1 MRINIVSARAGRI
14 AAVSA
19 LLPLTAV
26 LAACAA
32 DSARADLEVPA
43 PQPVSIVADAGA
55 ALPHVHGSE
64 HGLLLSWVQPG
75 DTGSVLL
82 AAPFDDAGFGEPME
96 VARGA
101 DWFVNWADFPSVVRL
116 GANDLAAHWLQ
127 RSGSGTYAYDVVV
140 SRSADGGRT
149 WSEPVRPHTDG
160 TQTEHGFVTL
170 FPVADGVGAVWLD
183 GRRFAGDGHAPEN
196 EMTVRFTTVTDGP
209 GEDVL
214 IDERACDCCQT
225 SVALTARGALLVYR
239 DRSPE
244 EVRDIAVSRLEGGRW
259 SAPRP
264 LHEDGWVIDACP
276 VNGPQADAI
285 GEHVAVAWFTA
296 AQDTPRVLVTL
307 SADAGDTF
315 GAPIRVD
322 AGDPIGRVDITLL
335 DEMRALVVWLE
346 RTADGADVRG
356 RIVTARG
363 AGPER
368 TLARTA
374 AQRPSGFPRLGRHG
388 DTVLLAWTVPGDSA
402 SLRTATL
409 DFAR

>member
-1 MRINIVSARAGRI
+1 MHVNTLSARAGRT
-14 AAVSA
+14 AAVPA
-19 LLPLTAV
+19 LLILAMA

-43 PQPVSIVADAGA
+43 PQPVSIGADAGA

-64 HGLLLSWVQPG
+64 DGLLLSWVQPG

-82 AAPFDDAGFGEPME
+82 AASFADGAFGEAFE

-116 GANDLAAHWLQ
+116 GGDDLAAHWLQ

-170 FPVADGVGAVWLD
+170 FPVPDGVGAVWLD

-196 EMTVRFTTVTDGP
+196 EMTVRFTTVSDGP
-209 GEDVL
+209 GDDVL

-225 SVALTARGALLVYR
+225 SVAVTARGPLLVYR

-296 AQDTPRVLVTL
+296 AQDTPRVLVTV

-315 GAPIRVD
+315 GEPIRVD

-335 DEMRALVVWLE
+335 DEARALVVWLE
-346 RTADGADVRG
+346 RTDAGADVRG
-356 RIVTARG
+356 RIVTAQG